1 MVLANGGMM
10 GGRILVT
17 GACGQIGTELI
28 QVLKGVVGE
37 ARIVSLDI
45 RDVGGSSWL
54 DTVFI
59 RGDVRDRE
67 LLFRVVREFRVEVIY
82 HLAALLSATGER
94 RPEEAWTINMDS
106 LWHVLMIAKEVDH
119 VRQVFWPSSIAVFGP
134 TTPKERVPQVTVMEP
149 NTIYGI
155 TKLAG
160 ERLCEYFCR
169 RWQVDVRGLRYPGL
183 ISYRSLPGGGTTDY
197 AVEIFFA
204 ALREGRYTCYLSA
217 DRCLPMMYIDD
228 AIRGTL
234 ELMDAPRSALRYTVY
249 NFAAISFS
257 PSELESAIRAHLPD
271 FEVEYKPDYRDAIA
285 AQWPCSIDDG
295 AAREDWGWAHRYDLP
310 ALVKVM
316 LEGVRQRIR
325 EEAVGLSSPS

>member
-1 MVLANGGMM
+1 MVNGCMM
-10 GGRILVT
+10 AGRILVT

-28 QVLKGVVGE
+28 QVLKGVVGGS
-37 ARIVSLDI
+37 RIVSLDI
-45 RDVGGSSWL
+45 RDVGGSLWL
-54 DTVFI
+54 DTVFV

-94 RPEEAWTINMDS
+94 RPQDAWTINMDS
-106 LWHVLMIAKEVDH
+106 LWHVLMLAKEVDH

-134 TTPKERVPQVTVMEP
+134 TTPKERVPQVTVTEP

-160 ERLCEYFCR
+160 ERLCEYFWR
-169 RWQVDVRGLRYPGL
+169 RWQVDVRSLRYPGL
-183 ISYRSLPGGGTTDY
+183 VSYRSLPGGGTTDY

-234 ELMDAPRSALRYTVY
+234 ELMEAPRSALRYTVY
-249 NFAAISFS
+249 NFAAVSFS
-257 PSELESAIRAHLPD
+257 PQDLELAIREHLPA
-271 FEVEYKPDYRDAIA
+271 FEVEYKPDYRDSIA
-285 AQWPCSIDDG
+285 AQWPCSIDDE
-295 AAREDWGWAHRYDLP
+295 AARKDWGWRHQYDLEK
-310 ALVKVM
+310 LVKVM
-316 LEGVRQRIR
+316 LEGVRARLR
-325 EEAVGLSSPS
+325 GEAVEPSS